1 MQSNS
6 NGKFEGKKTD
16 EQDEHARVSTET
28 NAIEE
33 ERKKGAEKH
42 AQFAN
47 AFHSH
52 SCVLVEAIDST
63 LEKRILGRDKS
74 IAAKWRDS
82 VATIANNEE
91 DVNEEDLP
99 FSIKKTCAMLN
110 KVMTCEG
117 IWQETLKSKF
127 EEADA
132 NMLKSHHKSQVDR
145 AKLDVE
151 KFSQKHTKR
160 N

>member
-1 MQSNS
+1 M
-6 NGKFEGKKTD
+6 
-16 EQDEHARVSTET
+16 
-28 NAIEE
+28 I
-33 ERKKGAEKH
+33 
-42 AQFAN
+42 QFVN

-52 SCVLVEAIDST
+52 LHVLAQAIDST
-63 LEKRILGRDKS
+63 LENGSLDRDES
-74 IAAKWRDS
+74 IAVKWRDS
-82 VATIANNEE
+82 VATIVNNEE

-145 AKLDVE
+145 AKLDME
-151 KFSQKHTKR
+151 KFSQKRTKR